1 MPLTQADVSADRQAG
16 LMEEIM
22 RSEFRPSEK
31 EHTAAPG
38 AEGVMTAVL
47 AVAAVAAALWAVF
60 MVFTIAAWAAAP

>member
-1 MPLTQADVSADRQAG
+1 
-16 LMEEIM
+16 MEEIM

-60 MVFTIAAWAAAP
+60 MVFTIAAWVAAP